1 MSNNP
6 DLTYIDGFVH
16 QLHDVDPTET
26 GEWLDSL
33 DTVVSERGTTRAKFL
48 MAKLLERAHQM
59 ALGVPGSV
67 STPYINTIPPEEEP
81 EYPGDEVIE
90 KRIRRF
96 IRWNAAVM
104 VIKANSRSKGIGGH
118 LSSFASSALMYEVGF
133 NHFFKGKTDGP
144 GDAVYIQGHASP
156 GIYARAFLEGRL
168 DESHLDN
175 FRHEIDGHGLS
186 SYPHPR
192 LMPEFWE
199 YPTVSMGIGPM
210 NSLYQAR
217 FNKYLHNRGIDDTSD
232 SRVWCFL
239 GDGECDEPETLGSI
253 SLAAREGLDN
263 LTWIV
268 NCNLQRLDGPVRGNG
283 KVIQELEAIFRG
295 AGWNVIKVIWG
306 GNWDPILEQDHSG
319 ALINVMNTTVD
330 GEYQRYK
337 AENGAFVRE
346 HFFGKDP
353 EALKLVEHMSDDEIW
368 SLRRGGHDAR
378 KLYAAYAKAQ
388 TLKGAPTVILS
399 KTIKGWALGP
409 DVEGRNATHQIK
421 ELTNQQLMALRS
433 RLQLQDEIPEEALAG
448 DQDPP
453 YYRPPADSPEGRYL
467 RETRRRLGGDVPKRV
482 TRVRTK
488 LELPPPEVYDQVLQ
502 GSGKVEAST
511 TTAFTR
517 LLRNLARSE
526 GFGPRVVPI
535 VPDEARTF
543 GMDSLFRE
551 LKIYASKG
559 QLYEPV
565 DASMLL
571 AYMESQDGQILE
583 EGITEAGS
591 MASWTA
597 AATSY
602 ATRGVPM
609 VPFFIF
615 YSMFGFQR
623 TGDFIWAAADA
634 RARGFLIGATAGR
647 TTLMGEGLQ
656 HQDGHSLVLSSVV
669 PTALSYD
676 PAFAFETGVIIRDG
690 IERMYQNNE
699 DIFYYI
705 TAYNENYVQPAMP
718 EGVERGILDGLYKWS
733 DAPDGPTHRATILF
747 SGSANLAARQAQQDL
762 AEHFDVAADLWSATS
777 YKLLREDALEADRWN
792 RLHPA
797 ESPRTPFVT
806 RALESGS
813 GPVVAVTDFM
823 RIVAEQVQPWVPRP
837 YIPLGTDGFGR
848 SDTRS
853 ALRRFFETDTGHVVV
868 AVLSGLVRDGVLPA
882 DVMGRAFDRYGI
894 DPEVAPP
901 WRR

>member
-16 QLHDVDPTET
+16 QLHDADPAET

-33 DTVVSERGTTRAKFL
+33 DTVVAERGTTRAKFL
-48 MAKLLERAHQM
+48 MAKLLERAHEM
-59 ALGVPGSV
+59 SLGVPGSI

-81 EYPGDEVIE
+81 EYPGDEAIE

-104 VIKANSRSKGIGGH
+104 VIKANHRSKGIGGH

-133 NHFFKGKTDGP
+133 NHFFKGKNDGP

-168 DESHLDN
+168 DEQHLDN

-192 LMPEFWE
+192 LMPDFWE

-217 FNKYLHNRGIDDTSD
+217 FNKYLHNRGLDDTSD
-232 SRVWCFL
+232 SRVWCFI

-263 LTWIV
+263 LTWVV

-319 ALINVMNTTVD
+319 SLIHVMNTTVD

-346 HFFGKDP
+346 RFFGKDP

-368 SLRRGGHDAR
+368 ALRRGGHDAT

-388 TLKGAPTVILS
+388 TLKGAPTVILC

-421 ELTNQQLMALRS
+421 ELTNQQLLTLRT
-433 RLQLQDEIPEEALAG
+433 RLHLEDEIPEEALAG

-467 RETRRRLGGDVPKRV
+467 RETRAKLGGDIPRR
-482 TRVRTK
+482 TTQVRSK
-488 LELPPPEVYDQVLQ
+488 LELPSPDVYDQVFQ

-517 LLRNLARSE
+517 LLRNLARSD

-571 AYMESQDGQILE
+571 AYMESRDGQILE

-615 YSMFGFQR
+615 YSMFGWQR
-623 TGDFIWAAADA
+623 TGDFLWAAADA

-676 PAFAFETGVIIRDG
+676 PAFAYETGVIVRDG
-690 IERMYQNNE
+690 IERMYLHNE

-705 TAYNENYVQPAMP
+705 TAYNENYIQPAKP
-718 EGVERGILDGLYKWS
+718 EGVDRGILDGLYKWS
-733 DAPDGPTHRATILF
+733 DAPEGPTHRATILF
-747 SGSANLAARQAQQDL
+747 SGSANIAARQAQAEL

-797 ESPRTPFVT
+797 EQPRTPFVT
-806 RALESGS
+806 SALSNGT

-823 RIVAEQVQPWVPRP
+823 RTVAEQIQPWVPRP

-868 AVLSGLVRDGVLPA
+868 ATLSGLVRDGALPA
-882 DVMGRAFDRYGI
+882 EVMPRAFERYGI
-894 DPEVAPP
+894 DPDVGPP
-901 WRR
+901 WKR